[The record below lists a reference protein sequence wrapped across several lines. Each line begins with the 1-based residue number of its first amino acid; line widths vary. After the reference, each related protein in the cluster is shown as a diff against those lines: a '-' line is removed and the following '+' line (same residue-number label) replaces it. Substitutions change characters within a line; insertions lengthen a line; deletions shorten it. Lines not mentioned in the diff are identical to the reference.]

1 MIMAPENEAPSEDS
15 LFDSAIEDVTPA
27 PAEPKPAPAPAE
39 RPAPERTEAAPA
51 GEGDKPAPEDDGP
64 LVPSWRLKEIT
75 EERRVAQAER
85 DQLRQE
91 RDHLARQQE
100 DFQRRLAAMEKPAQ
114 APDEP
119 DPLLDP
125 KGYREFMERR
135 FEERLTAER
144 RESSLQ
150 RARWNYK
157 EEFDQAYEAAQ
168 KYVDPGLRA
177 RMQQSSDPG
186 ETLMGWFR
194 ELRIR
199 AEVGND
205 PAAYRKKLRD
215 EALKDPEFRKAAME
229 AWRDDASAVT
239 NGRPNVQLAPSLNGI
254 SRSNAQLRASHQD
267 LTDDA
272 LFEQSTTT
280 RR

>member
-1 MIMAPENEAPSEDS
+1 
-15 LFDSAIEDVTPA
+15 
-27 PAEPKPAPAPAE
+27 
-39 RPAPERTEAAPA
+39 
-51 GEGDKPAPEDDGP
+51 
-64 LVPSWRLKEIT
+64 
-75 EERRVAQAER
+75 
-85 DQLRQE
+85 
-91 RDHLARQQE
+91 
-100 DFQRRLAAMEKPAQ
+100 
-114 APDEP
+114 
-119 DPLLDP
+119 
-125 KGYREFMERR
+125 MERR

-150 RARWNYK
+150 LARRTYK
-157 EEFDQAYEAAQ
+157 NEFDEAYAAAQ
-168 KYVDPGLRA
+168 QYVDPGLRA
-177 RMQQSSDPG
+177 RMHQSSDPG
-186 ETLMGWFR
+186 ETLMGWYR